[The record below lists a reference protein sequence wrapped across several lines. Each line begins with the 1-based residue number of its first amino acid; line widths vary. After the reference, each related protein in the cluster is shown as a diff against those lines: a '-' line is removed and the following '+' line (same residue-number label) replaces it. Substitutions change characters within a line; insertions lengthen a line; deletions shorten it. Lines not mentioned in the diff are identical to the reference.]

1 MDCDQVKAKFCQDV
15 LQQVL
20 GAEMEPKYV
29 SAFVNRLGSLS
40 EKFGP
45 KGLKCV
51 DQERFM
57 TVALE
62 EKKLMLE
69 RLAKVRVQRYPE

>member
-1 MDCDQVKAKFCQDV
+1 M
-15 LQQVL
+15 
-20 GAEMEPKYV
+20 